1 MTIKKISVEKRVQT
15 PLQKKKVLSQTV
27 FFNTESQSDQ
37 YYRNGEFAAIENS
50 NCRHSKRYSTKQIP
64 TIIANCIGLPRPFY

>member
-37 YYRNGEFAAIENS
+37 YYRNGEFAAIENR
-50 NCRHSKRYSTKQIP
+50 NLRH
-64 TIIANCIGLPRPFY
+64 